1 MSYQNRAYGYVY
13 TDREEG
19 YIPYEDI
26 NIIKRYNIDDRDMY
40 LDRGNRE
47 ALKVLRDYI
56 LVPGDVLVIKNIQA
70 LGTNKKFIKEYLRY
84 LYSNSIGVYF
94 IENNELNVN
103 LALEEKMSLIE
114 ATLIEIER
122 EKKRQATIVGINN
135 MPVNEYGVKY
145 SGCTVHYV
153 NSKVDGGA
161 ILLQEAVPVYFE
173 DNAETLQKRILEKE
187 HILLPKAIKLIS
199 EGKVEFVNNK
209 IKIND

>member
-1 MSYQNRAYGYVY
+1 MFKIAVLASGGGTDFQSIIDAVENKELNIKIEMLIASKDNIYAIERAKKHGIETHVVTRKEYKEKSSDKILEFVKDKVDLIVLAGFLSILDGKILDEFENR
-13 TDREEG
+13 
-19 YIPYEDI
+19 II
-26 NIIKRYNIDDRDMY
+26 NIHPSLIPSFCGPGMY
-40 LDRGNRE
+40 G
-47 ALKVLRDYI
+47 LKVH
-56 LVPGDVLVIKNIQA
+56 
-70 LGTNKKFIKEYLRY
+70 
-84 LYSNSIGVYF
+84 
-94 IENNELNVN
+94 
-103 LALEEKMSLIE
+103 E
-114 ATLIEIER
+114 AAI
-122 EKKRQATIVGINN
+122 
-135 MPVNEYGVKY
+135 EYGVKY